1 MKGPKEVGIA
11 VTATF
16 QAEKTACAKA
26 EKENEEN
33 AKGGKRMTWSLDY

>member
-1 MKGPKEVGIA
+1 MKGHKEVGIA
-11 VTATF
+11 VTAMF

>member
-1 MKGPKEVGIA
+1 MQGHKEVGIA

-16 QAEKTACAKA
+16 QAEETACAKD

-33 AKGGKRMTWSLDY
+33 AKGGQRMTWSLDY